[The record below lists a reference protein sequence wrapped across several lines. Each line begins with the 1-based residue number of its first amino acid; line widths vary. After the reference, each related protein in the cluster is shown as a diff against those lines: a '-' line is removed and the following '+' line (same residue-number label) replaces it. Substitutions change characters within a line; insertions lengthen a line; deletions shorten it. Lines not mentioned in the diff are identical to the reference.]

1 MEATTTT
8 KVDTMVGAQTPDTTA
23 TTPSNETGTGG
34 NVPDLLRVGTIPD
47 NTEIEVET
55 DILDSV
61 VFNQTF
67 CRFQLQNKGILHS
80 NSKISISA
88 SITSASSTRSF
99 FPVGVGVHSLIERA
113 VLKVGTK
120 TICEIEDF
128 AHFTAYQS
136 MFVSG
141 EHNKER
147 EQYTTARMM
156 NHEPF
161 YSNGSKTGITAG
173 SANASLIGQSNASAL
188 IKGLQTNVDADQF
201 SGNSDFEGVVE
212 PFGDIRVLPFQAV
225 GYNPQFQINLSD
237 LFPFLKTS
245 QLPLYMMKEPVSL
258 ELFWTPSG
266 IKKRVCVDK
275 ATTQNF
281 TAEIVQTKTQFIAD
295 YIYYPQEIM
304 ESYQR
309 QNPALSFAYVDYR
322 LAKRTVTEAS
332 AQNLILNIGGAG
344 RICNKVFQMV
354 EKNTDLGDTSILGNF
369 TSTGPNAS
377 LLLEDTSSVNGSL
390 IYNLRYNDNFLFPV
404 DVDNSARHFHNIVQ
418 TEGKV
423 PFVVRQEYSSEG
435 QVLGGLFEGQ
445 TQSDMLTNKFF
456 YVANRLNRNERV
468 NSRGVEAYVNYQK
481 LPTGTYTI
489 RFYIELVR
497 MAELRDGVVSV
508 AYA

>member
-1 MEATTTT
+1 MTTSN
-8 KVDTMVGAQTPDTTA
+8 VPDTTYTKPA
-23 TTPSNETGTGG
+23 SAPMS

-61 VFNQTF
+61 VFNQSF

-88 SITSASSTRSF
+88 SLTSASSSRAF
-99 FPVGVGVHSLIERA
+99 YPAGVGVHSLIERA
-113 VLKVGTK
+113 VLKAGTK
-120 TICEIEDF
+120 TICEVEDF

-136 MFVSG
+136 MFISG

-147 EQYTTARMM
+147 EQYTTGRLV

-161 YSNGSKTGITAG
+161 YANGSKTGITAG
-173 SANASLIGQSNASAL
+173 SANASLIGQQNASAL
-188 IKGLQTNVDADQF
+188 VKGLSLNRDTDQF
-201 SGNSDFEGVVE
+201 DGDTEYETPVE
-212 PFGDIRVLPFQAV
+212 PIGDVAVSAFQAV
-225 GYNPQFQINLSD
+225 GYNPVFQVNLSD

-258 ELFWTPSG
+258 ELFWTPRST
-266 IKKRVCVDK
+266 KKRVCVD
-275 ATTQNF
+275 ADTTLNF
-281 TAEIVQTKTQFIAD
+281 EADIIQSKTQFIAD

-304 ESYQR
+304 SQYQR

-322 LAKRTVTEAS
+322 LAKRTVSEVS

-344 RICNKVFQMV
+344 RICNKVFQSC
-354 EKNTDLGDTSILGNF
+354 ELNTDLGDTSILGNY

-377 LLLEDTSSVNGSL
+377 VIMEDGSSVNGSL

-423 PFVVRQEYSSEG
+423 PFVVRQEYSGEG
-435 QVLGGLFEGQ
+435 LVLGGQFEGRTQ
-445 TQSDMLTNKFF
+445 TDVLTNKFF

-468 NSRGVEAYVNYQK
+468 NSRGIEAYVNYQK
-481 LPTGTYTI
+481 LPSGTYTI
-489 RFYIELVR
+489 RFYVELVR
-497 MAELRDGVVSV
+497 MAELRDGVLNIS
-508 AYA
+508 YA